1 MPGAWRATETIVAH
15 VAHVSGKSNAEHVDM
30 QEYPEHGDWRAA
42 GAITAQVSGKRNAE
56 VREPQE
62 YPEYGEP
69 PEQSQRR

>member
-1 MPGAWRATETIVAH
+1 MPGAWRATEAIVAH
-15 VAHVSGKSNAEHVDM
+15 VAQVSGKSNAEHVDI
-30 QEYPEHGDWRAA
+30 YARVPGAWRAA

-69 PEQSQRR
+69 PEQLQRR